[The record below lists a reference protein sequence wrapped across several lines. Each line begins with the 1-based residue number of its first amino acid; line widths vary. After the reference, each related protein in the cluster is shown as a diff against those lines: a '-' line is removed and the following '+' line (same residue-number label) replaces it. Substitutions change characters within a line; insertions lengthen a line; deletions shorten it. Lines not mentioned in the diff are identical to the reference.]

1 MGRMGQQ
8 VCYKQADC
16 RQNQVGPLSEVN
28 ASRMSLEVCSALLRI
43 ATDASQLFV
52 VLLARPARRPYPL
65 AAICAVAVLASWFER
80 GVLGAAVA
88 NPVWWLMLYVAPL
101 LLWSGRFA
109 FRAVLLGADLLCMA
123 FAEAA
128 GALFW
133 LIATGTPIGS
143 YETASMYPLVDCILR
158 VLVLALCFAKIPLL
172 RRIGGALD
180 GSNMPDALLMPLVVL
195 VFAQMIGL
203 MVFYYASLEAL
214 TANPLYLAG
223 SIAASALSA
232 AADALLLASVSHA
245 TDARLDRA
253 RAEELAV
260 AVEAR
265 IAEEHAALKDA
276 SAAAR
281 LRHDA
286 RNHLQVL
293 AGLIERGDLGAA
305 IAYARGV
312 ADSMGGEGV

>member
-1 MGRMGQQ
+1 MPIELLAL
-8 VCYKQADC
+8 CAW
-16 RQNQVGPLSEVN
+16 
-28 ASRMSLEVCSALLRI
+28 LLRT
-43 ATDASQLFV
+43 ATDASQVAV
-52 VLLARPARRPYPL
+52 VMLARPARRPRLL
-65 AAICAVAVLASWFER
+65 AAICVGAVLASWFER

-88 NPVWWLMLYVAPL
+88 SPVWWLVLYIAPL

-109 FRAVLLGADLLCMA
+109 FRAILLGADLLCMA
-123 FAEAA
+123 FAEAL

-133 LIATGTPIGS
+133 LVATGTPIGS

-180 GSNMPDALLMPLVVL
+180 ASNMPDALLMPLVVL
-195 VFAQMIGL
+195 IFAQMIGL

-214 TANPLYLAG
+214 TANPLYLGG
-223 SIAASALSA
+223 SVVGSALSA
-232 AADALLLASVSHA
+232 AADYLLLVSVARAS
-245 TDARLDRA
+245 DARRDRA
-253 RAEELAV
+253 RAKELAG

-265 IAEEHAALKDA
+265 IAEEHAALEDA
-276 SAAAR
+276 AAAAR

-293 AGLIERGDLGAA
+293 VSLVERDGLGAA
-305 IAYARGV
+305 CVYARGV
-312 ADSMGGEGV
+312 ADSMDRVGA

>member
-1 MGRMGQQ
+1 MPIELL
-8 VCYKQADC
+8 A
-16 RQNQVGPLSEVN
+16 L
-28 ASRMSLEVCSALLRI
+28 CSWLLRT
-43 ATDASQLFV
+43 ATDASQVAV
-52 VLLARPARRPYPL
+52 VMLARPARRPRLL
-65 AAICAVAVLASWFER
+65 AAICVGAVLASWFER

-88 NPVWWLMLYVAPL
+88 SPVWWLVLYIAPL

-109 FRAVLLGADLLCMA
+109 FRAILLGADLLCMA
-123 FAEAA
+123 FAEAL

-133 LIATGTPIGS
+133 LVATGTPIGS

-158 VLVLALCFAKIPLL
+158 VLVLALCFAKITVL

-180 GSNMPDALLMPLVVL
+180 ASNMPDALLMPLVVL
-195 VFAQMIGL
+195 VFAQMVGL

-245 TDARLDRA
+245 ADARRDRA
-253 RAEELAV
+253 RAEELAG

-265 IAEEHAALKDA
+265 IAEEHAALEDA

-293 AGLIERGDLGAA
+293 AGLIERDGPGAA
-305 IAYARGV
+305 AVYARDV
-312 ADSMGGEGV
+312 ADGMGREGA